1 MLDKNKAIKKISNYL
16 SKKSHTNYLSIQLES
31 YSNRD
36 LYIRLDYVEKLK
48 AYKIVW
54 YDLQYINL
62 RHLDYYTDMQLVS
75 SFFANKL
82 VELLFNIKAKPGS
95 AIDDKILGD
104 RVIFINKIKKD
115 ETQEYI
121 YDRYLPIKWS
131 ALIEPLALV
140 FSYLP
145 RSMECY
151 LSEMFAIFDNKVEL
165 YNSIKPI
172 KFNLNK
178 DNIDDLFA
186 KEVVV
191 LGKRLENRVTFLEK
205 INNRYLAIVEDSK
218 VNSVIIE
225 NVTKDFYTMS
235 CSTEKPYLDEHIYA
249 TLKSIRE
256 KKYKNFY
263 KVKYK
268 NNGVNMLEDVRKG
281 KFYLAYGIEND
292 NLLIVSENGGLSKL
306 PILVNGKVA
315 FEVIEDDDNLSLSK
329 IIENYEKIGG

>member
-1 MLDKNKAIKKISNYL
+1 MVNILPDGSVVGMILSHAEYHFIKSRSISIDKHFPNNWAVFGQFFVEGEETKSSKA
-16 SKKSHTNYLSIQLES
+16 
-31 YSNRD
+31 
-36 LYIRLDYVEKLK
+36 
-48 AYKIVW
+48 
-54 YDLQYINL
+54 
-62 RHLDYYTDMQLVS
+62 
-75 SFFANKL
+75 
-82 VELLFNIKAKPGS
+82 
-95 AIDDKILGD
+95 
-104 RVIFINKIKKD
+104 
-115 ETQEYI
+115 
-121 YDRYLPIKWS
+121 
-131 ALIEPLALV
+131 
-140 FSYLP
+140 
-145 RSMECY
+145 
-151 LSEMFAIFDNKVEL
+151 FDNKVEL